1 MSLLRVGAGGWAY
14 FLIPDEGCLRAY
26 SKGFDFVEVN
36 STFYVFQ
43 NLRTL
48 LAWKRIV
55 PAGFE
60 FSVRCNRK
68 LVSQYCGDKLVNDE
82 RREMF
87 LESVERTC
95 KILEASVLTVLLH
108 DSATRTVS
116 GSARRSDRCCRLPT
130 PMPRPGFRSRT
141 GHQAWMWTSRAAR

>member
-1 MSLLRVGAGGWAY
+1 MWRNNMSLLRVGAGGWAY
-14 FLIPDEGCLRAY
+14 FLIPDEGSLRAY

-82 RREMF
+82 RREML
-87 LESVERTC
+87 LESVERTG
-95 KILEASVLTVLLH
+95 KNLEDVIFST
-108 DSATRTVS
+108 T
-116 GSARRSDRCCRLPT
+116 
-130 PMPRPGFRSRT
+130 ME
-141 GHQAWMWTSRAAR
+141 